1 MNCKV
6 RIVKYIIGIFF
17 RILMAPV
24 IIIMISIRTRA
35 LSLVQQEKN
44 GINKI
49 IVILITN
56 VFFLLA
62 IFRDRK

>member
-1 MNCKV
+1 
-6 RIVKYIIGIFF
+6 
-17 RILMAPV
+17 MAPV
-24 IIIMISIRTRA
+24 IIIMIFIRTRA

-56 VFFLLA
+56 GFFYLQYSG
-62 IFRDRK
+62 IESKFFIYENTDTCN

>member
-1 MNCKV
+1 
-6 RIVKYIIGIFF
+6 
-17 RILMAPV
+17 MAPV
-24 IIIMISIRTRA
+24 IIIMIFIRTRA

>member
-1 MNCKV
+1 
-6 RIVKYIIGIFF
+6 
-17 RILMAPV
+17 MAPV

-35 LSLVQQEKN
+35 LSLVQQGKN

-56 VFFLLA
+56 GFFLLA

>member
-1 MNCKV
+1 
-6 RIVKYIIGIFF
+6 
-17 RILMAPV
+17 MAPV
-24 IIIMISIRTRA
+24 IIIMIFIRTRA

-44 GINKI
+44 EINKI

-56 VFFLLA
+56 GFFLLA